1 MSRDTKAMLRNKYI
15 LWDWNGTLLDDTR
28 AAFNT
33 LNIMLKKRGVKPIA
47 MEFYLDNFA
56 FPVKPF
62 YESIGM
68 VLDNENWDDLAI
80 EYHDIYAAQ
89 NKTLNVEAIAALE
102 KVRLCGVGQSIISA
116 LRQDLLRKA
125 TDSFGVRKYLDYVYG
140 VDNLDGCSKIDRA
153 KELLDKIRGEHVE
166 ELDVV
171 LIGDSLHDKEV
182 ADMLGVGCVL
192 CSQGSHAHW
201 RLEKVAPTC
210 RDLLSAVECA
220 I

>member
-1 MSRDTKAMLRNKYI
+1 
-15 LWDWNGTLLDDTR
+15 
-28 AAFNT
+28 
-33 LNIMLKKRGVKPIA
+33 
-47 MEFYLDNFA
+47 
-56 FPVKPF
+56 
-62 YESIGM
+62 
-68 VLDNENWDDLAI
+68 
-80 EYHDIYAAQ
+80 
-89 NKTLNVEAIAALE
+89 
-102 KVRLCGVGQSIISA
+102 
-116 LRQDLLRKA
+116 
-125 TDSFGVRKYLDYVYG
+125 
-140 VDNLDGCSKIDRA
+140 VDNLDGCSKIERA

-166 ELDVV
+166 ELDIV